1 MPVWDLGDEP
11 LTARSPATKP
21 SHVGT
26 GAGFVDED
34 QAVKLQFG
42 LARGPGGTRLR
53 DVRPILLG
61 RVNAFF

>member
-1 MPVWDLGDEP
+1 
-11 LTARSPATKP
+11 
-21 SHVGT
+21 
-26 GAGFVDED
+26 
-34 QAVKLQFG
+34 